1 MESGP
6 AIFAGAAFTLFGGAL
21 LLWTTV
27 RSLHREP
34 VVHGVAPG
42 AAVALTS
49 LAGSVFLLLG
59 VWCFGRI

>member
-27 RSLHREP
+27 RVRQGEP
-34 VVHGVAPG
+34 VALGVAPR
-42 AAVALTS
+42 AAAALTG
-49 LAGSVFLLLG
+49 LAGTLFLGLG
-59 VWCFGRI
+59 LWCFARL

>member
-21 LLWTTV
+21 LLWTAV

-34 VVHGVAPG
+34 VVYGVAPRT
-42 AAVALTS
+42 AVALTALS
-49 LAGSVFLLLG
+49 GAAVLALG
-59 VWCFGRI
+59 LWCFGRV